1 MISTLKLSLLMSCSD
16 SLIPPPGSGKTVSI
30 IEVTMG
36 VSRTEEAET
45 SNVLCTEYLVNRI
58 LSGLQFFLLECE
70 LFFAGNKKT
79 MYTVPQYLFDN

>member
-45 SNVLCTEYLVNRI
+45 SNVLCTEYLVSWI
-58 LSGLQFFLLECE
+58 LSGLQFLL
-70 LFFAGNKKT
+70 T
-79 MYTVPQYLFDN
+79 